1 MEVTSTDLAALLIEK
16 IHIKR
21 EHLTTFLGIFIDE
34 SLSYK
39 QHIDIVSNKISEFI
53 GILYKSR
60 DALSINQEM
69 Y

>member
-1 MEVTSTDLAALLIEK
+1 MEVTSTDLATLLIEK
-16 IHIKR
+16 IHVKR
-21 EHLTTFLGIFIDE
+21 EHVTTFLSVFINE

-39 QHIDIVSNKISEFI
+39 QHIDIVSNKISKCI

-60 DALSINQEM
+60 DVLSINQEM